1 MIQKDK
7 VLKNPLNKTT
17 QNFMTILKERVFF

>member
-7 VLKNPLNKTT
+7 VFRNPFNKTT